1 MGCLRVSTD
10 DGFPFN
16 ALTYNG
22 IWLVNN
28 MQAKQRQR
36 PTYPSSVRQKGR
48 QSHILVVDDEPGLRE
63 ICDEALTDAGYVVE
77 CVSSGQEAL
86 DFLDDSEV
94 DLILSDFR
102 MPNMSGLEL
111 LERVKGKGFDTDF
124 LIMTGFGSIET
135 AVECIKMG
143 AADYLPKPFNIS
155 HLLLKTKKVLKDRLD
170 RLERKKLSSLVRML
184 NLSNALNMQLDLSAL
199 VQEFLFHVQNNFN
212 PDSMLFHLPD
222 SLALNRVTVRGALLR
237 TNRPLFLW
245 LNKICEAVKKKGQSK
260 IIDRFSVAME
270 EGTLFCPVEEFSY
283 SIMVVPLV
291 QYSQKI
297 GTIAVVRSSEKA
309 EYTPADLQLLTIFSS
324 HIASSL
330 QNARL
335 YTKMK
340 ALNREVIGSYA
351 RAVEAKDIYTSGHSD
366 RVARYARALGESLG
380 LQAQELEILYTA
392 GILHDI
398 GKIGVPDS
406 ILNKPG
412 RLTSE
417 EYDVMKKHPRIGR
430 DILSQVTS
438 FREILPIV
446 YHHHERIDG
455 KGYPDGLT
463 GNEIP
468 FLARIVSVVDS
479 YEAMTSDRAYRN
491 ALPAATVRKI
501 LEDGA
506 GTQWQADLV
515 KHWLELIATKDVL
528 ADT

>member
-1 MGCLRVSTD
+1 
-10 DGFPFN
+10 
-16 ALTYNG
+16 
-22 IWLVNN
+22 VNN
-28 MQAKQRQR
+28 IQAGQKER
-36 PTYPSSVRQKGR
+36 PTYPLNVRQKGR
-48 QSHILVVDDEPGLRE
+48 PARILVVDDEPGLRE
-63 ICDEALTDAGYVVE
+63 ICEEALTDAGYAVV
-77 CVSSGQEAL
+77 CVGSGQEAL
-86 DFLDDSEV
+86 DFLEDSEV

-111 LERVKGKGFDTDF
+111 LGQVKSKGIDTDF
-124 LIMTGFGSIET
+124 LIMTGFGTIET

-155 HLLLKTKKVLKDRLD
+155 HLLLKAKKVLKDRHD
-170 RLERKKLSSLVRML
+170 RLDRKKLSSLVRML

-212 PDSMLFHLPD
+212 PDSMLFHLPN
-222 SLALNRVTVRGALLR
+222 SLSLNRVTVRGALLR
-237 TNRPLFLW
+237 TNRPLFIW

-260 IIDRFSVAME
+260 IIDRFSVAQE
-270 EGTLFCPVEEFSY
+270 EGTLPCPVEDFSY

-291 QYSQKI
+291 QYSNKI
-297 GTIAVVRSSEKA
+297 GTIAVVRTRERPV
-309 EYTPADLQLLTIFSS
+309 YTPADLQLLTVFSS

-351 RAVEAKDIYTSGHSD
+351 RAVEAKDIYTRGHSD

-380 LQAQELEILYTA
+380 LTTQELDILYTA

-412 RLTSE
+412 KLTDE
-417 EYDVMKKHPRIGR
+417 EYDVMKKHPQVGS

-455 KGYPDGLT
+455 KGYPDGLS
-463 GNEIP
+463 GSDVP

-491 ALPAATVRKI
+491 ALPAETVRKI

-515 KHWLELIATKDVL
+515 EHWLELIATKDVL
-528 ADT
+528 ADS